1 MSSIDD
7 ISTSKSAGAQS
18 SSSTMP
24 TSSGSCLKQL
34 LSARAEKDAI
44 SPEMVGEN
52 GDPCYSNLGFR
63 SKQSEQLASELLGLK
78 QYLVGNDHEMISII
92 IETNWPKVVAGLS
105 SISPTDRESHIVLL
119 FKLCFFAR
127 AIREQGN
134 RSRVQFYL
142 LFKKLREEFPNATLE
157 VVQHIPHYGC
167 FQDLDHLVQDYTIE
181 SDKQM
186 IICLL
191 SVYRDNLFEDV
202 SRLLQA
208 DVRTMVVSPS
218 SFNDLF
224 GRMQKMAEDLRTMT
238 MPNLK
243 KFLTTLPEGDFSLA
257 GKWVK
262 REGKKNSKHRDDLI
276 QMMFPLITRT
286 DSKAINKG
294 RQLLRY
300 IGSVLS
306 QCLVVTEQFM
316 THGTSR
322 GWADIELQ
330 RVPSKAT
337 TNYRKALLN
346 EDKHGG
352 ERSSLEDRRQC
363 AQNTLKAILD
373 GKLNGAQSDLKALA
387 DLIWEK
393 MGSIYGSICSTMSKG
408 ERDLINAQWKKM
420 VEFVN
425 QLIEDTLERDRV
437 LREEAVKAGETS
449 PEPIRDPRA
458 VLPVVDVSGSMS
470 CAGVMQYSI
479 AMGIVCASI
488 STIPG
493 KLITFSEN
501 PKVFA
506 FDPNADIFDLFRQ
519 IRECN
524 WGMNTNLD
532 ATHQLLLSEMIQARE
547 SGASI
552 STDFSLLIVTD
563 GQFDSMVCWGN
574 SGEDAYYGSNRA
586 TSVALADYDTYQ
598 ARFEKSFTNAG
609 FSVPMVV
616 YWNMALNKPGFPAQ
630 SSTTGVKL
638 VAGFSQTIMV
648 EVMTGDYKTV
658 VDEKT
663 KAVKVSVT
671 PLESFMK
678 TMSDPCFDR
687 IENTLRDYW
696 AIENHGLPSPNQV
709 ERVSGGGAADASLY
723 PPTPTNSVD
732 KGSSG
737 LSPPPAPRKD
747 MNARVVEDKG
757 DQDSVI
763 ANLEARLAEVK
774 DQKIAKLKAEIAKLE
789 LSGE

>member
-1 MSSIDD
+1 MSFNGKIGTSNFAGAESSS
-7 ISTSKSAGAQS
+7 STLAGAQS
-18 SSSTMP
+18 SSSTTP
-24 TSSGSCLKQL
+24 ATSGSCLAHL
-34 LSARAEKDAI
+34 LGARAEKESSAPD
-44 SPEMVGEN
+44 MLGEN
-52 GDPCYSNLGFR
+52 GDPCFSSLGFR
-63 SKQSEQLASELLGLK
+63 NEHSEQLASDLLGLK
-78 QYLVGNDHEMISII
+78 QQLVGNDPEVISRII
-92 IETNWPKVVAGLS
+92 STDWPKVVAGLS
-105 SISPTDRESHIVLL
+105 SMSPSDRQSHIVLL

-127 AIREQGN
+127 AIRGQGN

-142 LFKKLREEFPNATLE
+142 LFDKLREQFPAATLA
-157 VVQHIPHYGC
+157 VVKHIPHFGC
-167 FQDLDHLVQDYTIE
+167 FQDLDHLVQVYTTKGDGE
-181 SDKQM
+181 LAT
-186 IICLL
+186 CLL
-191 SVYRDNLFEDV
+191 SVYRESLFADV
-202 SRLLQA
+202 SRLLQVDA
-208 DVRTMVVSPS
+208 RTMVTAPD

-224 GRMQKMAEDLRTMT
+224 GRMQGMAKDLRTMT
-238 MPNLK
+238 MPKLK
-243 KFLTTLPEGDFSLA
+243 KFLTTLPAGDFSLA

-276 QMMFPLITRT
+276 LMMFPLITRT
-286 DSKAINKG
+286 DSSFMNKG

-316 THGTSR
+316 TRGISR
-322 GWADIELQ
+322 GWSDIELQ

-337 TNYRKALLN
+337 TLYRKALLN

-387 DLIWEK
+387 DLIWDK
-393 MGSIYGSICSTMSKG
+393 MGRDYGSMCSTMSKG

-425 QLIEDTLERDRV
+425 QLIEDTLERDRI
-437 LREEAVKAGETS
+437 LREEAVKAGETP

-470 CAGVMQYSI
+470 GAGVMHYAI

-493 KLITFSEN
+493 KLITFSEK
-501 PKVFA
+501 PEVFA
-506 FDPNADIFDLFRQ
+506 FDPNADIFELFRQ
-519 IRECN
+519 IKRCN

-532 ATHQLLLSEMIQARE
+532 ATHRLLLSEMVQARE

-552 STDFSLLIVTD
+552 STDFSLLVVTD
-563 GQFDSMVCWGN
+563 GQFDTMVCWGN
-574 SGEDAYYGSNRA
+574 SGGRGYYGSDRGS
-586 TSVALADYDTYQ
+586 SVTLADYDTYQ
-598 ARFEKSFTNAG
+598 ARLEKSFTDAG
-609 FSVPMVV
+609 FSVPMMV
-616 YWNMALNKPGFPAQ
+616 YWNMALSKPGFPAQ

-663 KAVKVSVT
+663 GAVKVSVT

-678 TMSDPCFDR
+678 TMSDPYYDP
-687 IENTLRDYW
+687 IDETLRHYW
-696 AIENHGLPSPNQV
+696 ASEDYGLPSAYQT
-709 ERVSGGGAADASLY
+709 
-723 PPTPTNSVD
+723 PPRAQNPSFME
-732 KGSSG
+732 
-737 LSPPPAPRKD
+737 PPPAPK
-747 MNARVVEDKG
+747 RVRSGRRMTFE

-763 ANLEARLAEVK
+763 ENLEARLAQAK
-774 DQKIAKLKAEIAKLE
+774 DKRIEQLKAELASLE
-789 LSGE
+789 MSTD